1 MISWERLLAPRKQI
15 IPAPDYFIVDDHT
28 DVASGDHAV
37 CKHGIEKDPRVLTIV
52 HVDG

>member
-1 MISWERLLAPRKQI
+1 MGNCTEEANNSCSRLVPT
-15 IPAPDYFIVDDHT
+15 IVEDHT

-37 CKHGIEKDPRVLTIV
+37 CKHGIEKDPSVLTIV